1 VTRARRVRNRERS
14 QKKINLSTPKS
25 GTATNMDDAWA
36 IAKDIGRYPL
46 IIRPAFTLGGTGGGI
61 AYNPEEFEQIVKAGI
76 FASATDQVLVE
87 QSLLGWKEYELE
99 VMRDLNDNC
108 MIGAPALPQP
118 PRVAA

>member
-1 VTRARRVRNRERS
+1 ME
-14 QKKINLSTPKS
+14 
-25 GTATNMDDAWA
+25 DAWA

-76 FASATDQVLVE
+76 FASATNQVLVE

-108 MIGAPALPQP
+108 MIGAPALPQ
-118 PRVAA
+118 RSRQQRE